1 VPLGALWLLERR
13 KTRVRSAL
21 GLAAPP
27 VRGRRLAVGALVA
40 FAALVATASA
50 QPVLLR
56 QDPVSVRDDAEA
68 YVVIDITRSMLAS
81 PTREGETRL
90 ERAVRVAR
98 RIRAAVPDVPVG
110 LASFTNRVV
119 PHVFPTDDAAVFG
132 SGLRR
137 SIGIESPP
145 PDRAAGAVLTAFDAL
160 APLQTHNF
168 FAPGA
173 RRRVAVIVTDGETSP
188 VSPLTVAAL
197 RRPPA
202 LELVLVRV
210 WSPGERI
217 FGATTATDRSYRSD
231 PASTETLRAF
241 TRDTGA
247 RLYPESDV
255 RRASTEVARLLGRG
269 RPVRAGSQ
277 VSAQPLAAW
286 AFGLALLPLGYLLWR
301 RNL

>member
-1 VPLGALWLLERR
+1 M
-13 KTRVRSAL
+13 RSAL

-27 VRGRRLAVGALVA
+27 VRARRLAIGALVA

-81 PTREGETRL
+81 PTREGQTRL

-269 RPVRAGSQ
+269 RPVRAGSE

>member
-1 VPLGALWLLERR
+1 MRA
-13 KTRVRSAL
+13 AL
-21 GLAAPP
+21 GLAAPAG
-27 VRGRRLAVGALVA
+27 RGRRLAAGALVA

-56 QDPVSVRDDAEA
+56 DDPVSVRDDAEA

-81 PTREGETRL
+81 STRQGETRID
-90 ERAVRVAR
+90 RAIRVAR
-98 RIRAAVPDVPVG
+98 RVRAAVPDVPVG

-137 SIGIESPP
+137 AIAIESPP
-145 PDRAAGAVLTAFDAL
+145 PDRVTGAVLTAFDAL

-173 RRRVAVIVTDGETSP
+173 RRRVAVIVTDGETRP
-188 VSPLTVAAL
+188 VSQLTVAAF

-210 WSPGERI
+210 WRPDERI
-217 FGATTATDRSYRSD
+217 FRPSTAVDRSYRSD
-231 PASTETLRAF
+231 PSSTETLNAF

-247 RLYPESDV
+247 RLYPESEV
-255 RRASTEVARLLGRG
+255 RRASSEVARLLGRG

-277 VSAQPLAAW
+277 VSAKPLAAW

-301 RNL
+301 RNV